1 MATRKVPTR
10 KETTMQTAFCWS
22 LRRLRLE
29 YSEVSL
35 PTIRLKPPAWA
46 RLEEMAAAVEEL
58 ELEELTPMPVCGWWA
73 WCM

>member
-1 MATRKVPTR
+1 
-10 KETTMQTAFCWS
+10 
-22 LRRLRLE
+22 LE

-35 PTIRLKPPAWA
+35 PTIRLKPPACA
-46 RLEEMAAAVEEL
+46 RLDEMAAAVEEL